1 MRLPV
6 SPKTI
11 TAFVSLILLVSIAP
25 SAHGHASISV
35 TGSVSDP
42 NSAPILGARISL
54 YSLDR
59 ILQTTSDSSGHF
71 QFSVVPFGKYEFEV
85 LAPGFKRFTKPNVF
99 VTDLMRTTIPDKPM
113 DLTTV
118 MEIAPTGSPIVIM
131 AVTEV
136 APTGSCGP
144 PNSVTYQPRKTSDTD
159 ALAGI
164 VIDRYPKMAVAGAT
178 LQLFD
183 TAGALIAQQETN
195 ERGEFQ
201 FKQTV
206 PGRYHIAFQHPA
218 YNNTQSAEFWVAREN
233 QTYLTLQAERLG
245 KSVVCQ

>member
-1 MRLPV
+1 MKLPV
-6 SPKTI
+6 PSRTI
-11 TAFVSLILLVSIAP
+11 TAFISLILIVSIAA
-25 SAHGHASISV
+25 SARGQASISV

-42 NSAPILGARISL
+42 NSAPIPDARVTL

-59 ILQTTSDSSGHF
+59 ILQTKSDSSGRF
-71 QFSVVPFGKYEFEV
+71 KFDAVPTGKYEFEI
-85 LAPGFKRFTKPNVF
+85 LAPGFARFTKPNVI

-118 MEIAPTGSPIVIM
+118 MEIAPTGSPTVIM

-136 APTGSCGP
+136 APKGSCGP

-183 TAGALIAQQETN
+183 TAGALIAQQQTN
-195 ERGEFQ
+195 ERGEFK
-201 FKQTV
+201 FKQIA
-206 PGRYHIAFQHPA
+206 PGRYHILFQHQD
-218 YNNTQSAEFWVAREN
+218 YRSLEFREFWVAREN
-233 QTYLTLQAERLG
+233 QTYITLQAVQLG
-245 KSVVCQ
+245 KVVVCQ